1 MWKRDE
7 QQTSSP
13 EVKQTPTPPASSTP
27 PPPAAAAPSPQPER
41 TIAAPPAATPGSSL
55 RIKGEISATED
66 LTLHGRVEGKVSLPG
81 HVLTVGT
88 QAQVSAD
95 IVARALIIQGTMT
108 GNATATERFEIR
120 PNGRMTGDVTCPS
133 VVMSEGSEFTGR
145 VDMRRSFAPGDGP
158 PKDGDR
164 RHDARRTT
172 AP

>member
-7 QQTSSP
+7 QQTSTP
-13 EVKQTPTPPASSTP
+13 EVKQAPTPTPASSTP
-27 PPPAAAAPSPQPER
+27 PSPAAAAPQPETTAR

-55 RIKGEISATED
+55 RIKGEISASED
-66 LTLHGRVEGKVSLPG
+66 LTLHGRVEGKVSLPD

-88 QAQVSAD
+88 QAQVSAE
-95 IVARALIIQGTMT
+95 IVARALIIQGAMT

-120 PNGRMTGDVTCPS
+120 PNGKMTGDVTCPS

-145 VDMRRSFAPGDGP
+145 VDMRRSFARGDGP

-164 RHDARRTT
+164 RQGVS
-172 AP
+172 